1 MGSWRIGHRPGAFRA
16 EAIQPLFKEIA
27 MNSTIKRLT
36 ILAAVFAPFF
46 MTGAAL
52 LVLPDPWQTLRNT
65 HGEGWIGFIMLGAL
79 MLGMY
84 YFSGVYLMDEEE
96 ITDEFQQLDGDHDGF
111 ISREDVKNRPD
122 LSRVFDKFDTDHD
135 GRLSRYDFI
144 AFEKAPPAQ

>member
-1 MGSWRIGHRPGAFRA
+1 
-16 EAIQPLFKEIA
+16 
-27 MNSTIKRLT
+27 
-36 ILAAVFAPFF
+36 
-46 MTGAAL
+46 
-52 LVLPDPWQTLRNT
+52 
-65 HGEGWIGFIMLGAL
+65 
-79 MLGMY
+79 
-84 YFSGVYLMDEEE
+84 MDEEE